1 MINLY
6 AWAGHPNLGDMLS
19 RVIVEWLLGE
29 TVHMAG
35 GDCSRKLLA
44 VGSVLQYARP
54 GDVVWGTGIHP
65 ASQLS
70 FSQCRDRLP
79 VTVLAV
85 RGPISRDVLVARGLK
100 CPELYGDPA
109 VLMPLIR
116 PSAPRDHKKIIVIPH
131 MSEYHSALQSARD
144 TAIDIVDPSADWQ
157 VTVDKISSSGRVISG
172 SLHGLVVAEAYGVP
186 ATWYRADF
194 KEGVAKYYDY
204 YLGTGRIGVPYYSLP
219 DALSAHPAEPPDFTS
234 MQNALCAAFLGGSI
248 RDRLA
253 PLNS

>member
-1 MINLY
+1 
-6 AWAGHPNLGDMLS
+6 MLS

-29 TVHMAG
+29 TVHMVD
-35 GDCSRKLLA
+35 GDCSGKLLA

-70 FSQCRDRLP
+70 FSQSRDKLR

-85 RGPISRDVLVARGLK
+85 RGPISRDVLLARGLR
-100 CPELYGDPA
+100 CPKIFGDPA
-109 VLMPLIR
+109 VLMPLIW
-116 PSAPRDHKKIIVIPH
+116 PSATRDPKKIIVIPH
-131 MSEYHSALQSARD
+131 MSEFHSVLQSAKD
-144 TAIDIVDPSADWQ
+144 IGVEIVDPSADWK
-157 VTVDKISSSGRVISG
+157 VTVDKISSAGRVISG
-172 SLHGLVVAEAYGVP
+172 SLHGLVVAEAFGVP

-204 YLGTGRIGVPYYSLP
+204 YLGTGRIGVPYYNLQ
-219 DALSAHPAEPPDFTS
+219 DALHARPPDIPDFTS
-234 MQNALCAAFLGGSI
+234 MQNDLCGAFLSGSI
-248 RDRLA
+248 RERLA